1 MKRHII
7 AILFVA
13 WAFCMRGLFAIVTF
27 YIDRKRDRLRA
38 EIKDNIT
45 KLFEGQSSGDA
56 FVSNDDGLFF
66 EDYSGQP
73 VRHYK
78 RISIPKRPGKSSFAA
93 KIDSKI
99 DEKIQDDWY
108 QSYGDLASLYE
119 LNWGD
124 KYPNEN
130 DEGWNIVR
138 IYCWSDD
145 DDFIQTN
152 TFFPYKVGL
161 KDTDW
166 GNNYSVEQAVN
177 EAFDFYANSPK
188 SRISK
193 RFQKETINQFWSKIY
208 ACCNSYFTISENKN
222 VNGWKAGTPICI
234 PKGKNFEQAQR
245 VSPYENGWM
254 QNGFYRVFIAAT
266 QEKHFMIKE
275 YEWAAAN
282 DKKKFLLWY
291 GIGLSIIFLA
301 FIIPLIIRKNK
312 AKQRREENLYKR
324 LLRQCNPKEFLKEYD
339 KDKVEKANNIYKRIL
354 ETSPEDTKTL
364 LEILDIVSSD
374 LGVSLIDKEEL
385 DDLKNK
391 VNPQNFITPYNSEKV
406 ALANELYSQLT
417 QDDLTYRDFLEVKEK
432 AKQLF

>member
-1 MKRHII
+1 MKKHII
-7 AILFVA
+7 AILYVA
-13 WAFCMRGLFAIVTF
+13 WALCLIGMFAIVSF
-27 YIDRKRDRLRA
+27 YIDRKRDRLHA

-56 FVSNDDGLFF
+56 FVSNNDGLFF
-66 EDYSGQP
+66 DGYSGHP

-78 RISIPKRPGKSSFAA
+78 RIPIPKRPIKNSIVAN
-93 KIDSKI
+93 IDPKI
-99 DEKIQDDWY
+99 DEKVRDDWY

-138 IYCWSDD
+138 IYCWSSD

-161 KDTDW
+161 KNTEF
-166 GNNYSVEQAVN
+166 GNFYSVGQAVN
-177 EAFDFYANSPK
+177 EAFDFYTKNPK
-188 SRISK
+188 STISS
-193 RFQKETINQFWSKIY
+193 RFRKEKVDQIWSKIY
-208 ACCNSYFTISENKN
+208 SCCNNYFTIVENEH
-222 VNGWKAGTPICI
+222 VNGWKAGIPISF
-234 PKGKNFEQAQR
+234 PKGKSYEEAQR
-245 VSPYENGWM
+245 VLPYENGWI

-275 YEWAAAN
+275 NEWAVSS

-291 GIGLSIIFLA
+291 GIGVSVLFLS
-301 FIIPLIIRKNK
+301 FIIPLSIRKNK
-312 AKQRREENLYKR
+312 SRRRREESLYQR
-324 LLRQCNPKEFLKEYD
+324 LLRLCNPMEFMKEYD
-339 KDKVEKANNIYKRIL
+339 KEKVEKANNIYKRIL

-364 LEILDIVSSD
+364 LEILDIVGSD
-374 LGVSLIDKEEL
+374 LGISLIDKEEL
-385 DDLKNK
+385 DNLKNK
-391 VNPQNFITPYNSEKV
+391 VNPQNFIAPYNSEKV

-417 QDDLTYRDFLEVKEK
+417 QDNLTYRDFLDVNEK
-432 AKQLF
+432 AKGL

>member
-13 WAFCMRGLFAIVTF
+13 WAFCLIGLFAIVTF
-27 YIDRKRDRLRA
+27 YIDRKRDRLHA

-93 KIDSKI
+93 KIDPKI

-108 QSYGDLASLYE
+108 KSYGDLASLYE

-124 KYPNEN
+124 EYPNGN

-161 KDTDW
+161 KNTDW
-166 GNNYSVEQAVN
+166 GNYYSVERAVN
-177 EAFDFYANSPK
+177 EAFDFYSNNPK
-188 SRISK
+188 SGISN
-193 RFQKETINQFWSKIY
+193 RFRKETIDQFWSKIY
-208 ACCNSYFTISENKN
+208 ACCNSYFTISENKH
-222 VNGWKAGTPICI
+222 VNGWTTGTPIYI
-234 PKGKNFEQAQR
+234 PKGKKYEEAQR
-245 VSPYENGWM
+245 VLPYENGWM

-275 YEWAAAN
+275 YEWAASS

-291 GIGLSIIFLA
+291 GIGLSAFFLSV
-301 FIIPLIIRKNK
+301 IIPLTIKK
-312 AKQRREENLYKR
+312 YKSKQRKGEDTYHR
-324 LLRQCNPKEFLKEYD
+324 LLRKCNPKEFMKDYD
-339 KDKVEKANNIYKRIL
+339 KDKVEKANNIYARIL

-364 LEILDIVSSD
+364 LEILDIVSSE
-374 LGVSLIDKEEL
+374 LGVTLVDKDEL
-385 DDLKNK
+385 DELKEK
-391 VNPQNFITPYNSEKV
+391 VNPRNFTNPYNAEKV
-406 ALANELYSQLT
+406 SLANELYSKLEQKN
-417 QDDLTYRDFLEVKEK
+417 LTYKDFLEVKEK
-432 AKQLF
+432 AELL